1 MKLKACIRSMR
12 LRTIPLSLSGVV
24 MGTFIA
30 ATHQPLAAGTVVLLL
45 TTTALL
51 QIISNLSNELGDT
64 LQGTDTADRQGI
76 RYPLQDGDMTIPQ
89 MKRLIA
95 IIVCCCALSGLSMIV
110 CSCGTLFGVEPL
122 LLVLL
127 GAAAITAAM
136 RYTLGKNPYGY
147 RGWGDFYV
155 FVFFGL
161 VSVIGGYYINT
172 HDLTNPLVLLP
183 ASAIGLFSIAVLN
196 VNNIRDMKTDAAN
209 RTTVAL
215 KLGLHRA
222 RLYQTLLIAFG
233 WLAMAT
239 YTALTATRWTAWLYL
254 LTLPLYVKH
263 LHGVWHRQDRE
274 LDPLLPLL
282 VISTFAFTLLAG
294 GGMLLCAR

>member
-12 LRTIPLSLSGVV
+12 LRTLPLSLAGVV

-30 ATHQPLAAGTVVLLL
+30 ATCQPLSAGCVVLLM

-51 QIISNLSNELGDT
+51 QILSNLSNELGDT

-95 IIVCCCALSGLSMIV
+95 IIVCCCALSGLGMIV

-127 GAAAITAAM
+127 GAAAITAAI

-172 HDLTNPLVLLP
+172 HDLANPLVLLP

-196 VNNIRDMKTDAAN
+196 VNNIRDMKTDVAN
-209 RTTVAL
+209 RTTVAF
-215 KLGLHRA
+215 KRGLHRA

-233 WLAMAT
+233 WIAMAT